1 MKKFK
6 SFISACLIASCVT
19 ALAGCGGGELE
30 TAAETTTAAAEVQTE
45 GKAADAASGGTD
57 QAAAG
62 QAAAQTDVAENSEQ
76 IVIVDQLGKE
86 IVLDGV
92 PERVATTIMPFPY
105 IYYAVV
111 GNSDNLI
118 GCNPSSIAAYEDS
131 ALKYMYP
138 ELANANTSFVDT
150 SFVVNIEEL
159 LKLEPDVVFQWNYMD
174 EEIEKMEAAGIKVVA
189 LQYGTL
195 DDMETWIRI
204 IGTMFDKEERAE
216 SLITYFHESVAEVTE
231 KIDTLSPEDYR
242 NILIMY
248 NDLKVSG
255 TGFYN
260 YWTEKSGAVNPAAD
274 LSGDALNVNME
285 QIYEWNPEIIYIGN
299 FNELQPSDYVKNK
312 LEGQDWSVV
321 DAVENKQVYKIP
333 IGGYR
338 WDPPG
343 VETPLMV
350 KWLAKIQHPQLFE
363 DMDMRTEVSE
373 FYQQV
378 YDFELT
384 EEMLDEILNDTQD
397 FQ

>member
-138 ELANANTSFVDT
+138 DLANANTSFVDT